1 MSRLRSCWA
10 GLASRAPQALVR
22 TPVRTVCAA
31 ALTRTVGRRRRIAV
45 VVALGTFLAGA
56 AVLMPQAYTA
66 RAAARAVEE
75 SPAASVDTP
84 AAPTPPPTL
93 SPSPTTDPSPTGE
106 PSPSPTDSPDDAGP
120 CGVSPILHA
129 FCSVGHAIQN
139 APGAIVGGVASSVG
153 DSIIGA
159 MTRWVADGAAWVLNQ
174 VTALMDNGTTPDL
187 TAQWFQRN
195 YATMVTLAGVLLA
208 IFLFFATVQGIVAN
222 KPSMIL
228 RAYLLHAPIA
238 ALGTVLAIALVS
250 RGLQATDAMS
260 TAVSVHLHHDV
271 ARIAERVGKAVVLAS
286 RVTGDGSLFV
296 AFLGALVAV
305 VVAVILWLELL
316 IRQAAIDLCVLFL
329 PLVLAAFVWPAT
341 SRWLRRFMNTLAAI
355 VMSKFVIVA
364 VLALSA
370 SALADNTNDGGIK
383 AILVGVVLLILATVC
398 PYLVFRLL
406 PGVEMAV
413 TGRWLHGGMRMA
425 SRGAPTPTG
434 RGPWRGGRPTPRGSS
449 PVTVAAWSTPGTA
462 AAATAARAAQTATTA
477 VKNTVTGSS
486 GPAPI
491 RGATPPGVRRTT
503 PPPHTD
509 GGPRPGE
516 GPSNG

>member
-1 MSRLRSCWA
+1 MLPLRRFLA
-10 GLASRAPQALVR
+10 AVASRAPQALVR
-22 TPVRTVCAA
+22 ASVRTVRASV
-31 ALTRTVGRRRRIAV
+31 LTRTAGCRRRAAV
-45 VVALGTFLAGA
+45 VVLVGVALGSA
-56 AVLMPQAYTA
+56 AVMPHASA
-66 RAAARAVEE
+66 RAAARAVEPP
-75 SPAASVDTP
+75 PAASGKSR
-84 AAPTPPPTL
+84 AAPSPLPSLTPP
-93 SPSPTTDPSPTGE
+93 PTTDPSPTSS

-174 VTALMDNGTTPDL
+174 VTTLIDNGTTPDL

-238 ALGTVLAIALVS
+238 AVGTVLAVALVS

-260 TAVSVHLHHDV
+260 TAVSAHLHHDV

-341 SRWLRRFMNTLAAI
+341 SRWLRRFMNTLTAI
-355 VMSKFVIVA
+355 VLSKFVIVA

-383 AILVGVVLLILATVC
+383 AILVGVVLLVLAAVC

-413 TGRWLHGGMRMA
+413 TGRWLHGGMRIA

-434 RGPWRGGRPTPRGSS
+434 RGPWRGGRPMPGRSS
-449 PVTVAAWSTPGTA
+449 GVTVAAWSTPATA
-462 AAATAARAAQTATTA
+462 AAATAARAARTAATAVRNTATA
-477 VKNTVTGSS
+477 VSAGS
-486 GPAPI
+486 PV
-491 RGATPPGVRRTT
+491 RRATPRGISGRPK
-503 PPPHTD
+503 PPPRGDAGSQTPGGNVD
-509 GGPRPGE
+509 G
-516 GPSNG
+516 

>member
-1 MSRLRSCWA
+1 MSRLRSWWA
-10 GLASRAPQALVR
+10 ALTSRVPQALVR
-22 TPVRTVCAA
+22 TPVRTVRVS
-31 ALTRTVGRRRRIAV
+31 ALTPGAGWRRRTAV
-45 VVALGTFLAGA
+45 VVLLGAFLAGA
-56 AVLMPQAYTA
+56 ALVMPHASA
-66 RAAARAVEE
+66 RAAARAVDM
-75 SPAASVDTP
+75 SPAASVESP
-84 AAPTPPPTL
+84 AAPSPQ
-93 SPSPTTDPSPTGE
+93 PSPTASPTPDPSPTPA

-129 FCSVGHAIQN
+129 FCSMGHAIQN

-174 VTALMDNGTTPDL
+174 VTTLMDNGTTPDL

-260 TAVSVHLHHDV
+260 TAVSAHLHHDV
-271 ARIAERVGKAVVLAS
+271 TRIAERVGKAVVLAS

-296 AFLGALVAV
+296 AFLSALVAV
-305 VVAVILWLELL
+305 VVAVVLWLELL

-341 SRWLRRFMNTLAAI
+341 SRWLRRFMNTLTAI
-355 VMSKFVIVA
+355 VLSKFVIVA

-383 AILVGVVLLILATVC
+383 AILVGVVLLILAAVC

-413 TGRWLHGGMRMA
+413 TGRWLHGGMRVA

-434 RGPWRGGRPTPRGSS
+434 RGPWRGGRPMPRGSS
-449 PVTVAAWSTPGTA
+449 GVTVAAWSTPATA
-462 AAATAARAAQTATTA
+462 AAATAARAARTATTA
-477 VKNTVTGSS
+477 VRNTATAATGGS
-486 GPAPI
+486 PV
-491 RGATPPGVRRTT
+491 RRATPPGISGRPK
-503 PPPHTD
+503 PPPRSD
-509 GGPRPGE
+509 GGPQAPG
-516 GPSNG
+516 GNIDG